1 MDFTEALEAW
11 VASHPQ
17 TDLGRGLI
25 AGSDTGRANY
35 IEDGSA
41 LSSGPGSKARST
53 RAPARPKPSAVFVAP
68 ERGRGPKDEHT
79 VLAVAGDAAPRP
91 KWLADHLQT
100 PPFLVSILAPVKSGK
115 TTTIVNIVLNPALY
129 RKAWSRVYLVSPTAR
144 VDDTFAPL
152 VADPAATAYVPA
164 SPKEFEA
171 AIASV
176 ITAVGEGDE
185 PSVLVVD
192 DCVNLIGGSSVFLGL
207 CTRYRHL
214 KLSIIVAT
222 QYFKALP
229 PVVRSNTSMFLVF
242 RLTNEKELMA
252 WLEEEAGNFPPRELE
267 AAYRAVTKNKYHFL
281 RVDRRELTLGDSF
294 FNS

>member
-1 MDFTEALEAW
+1 MDYFSEAIESW
-11 VASHPQ
+11 VVGHPGVQ
-17 TDLGRGLI
+17 TL
-25 AGSDTGRANY
+25 SDRSDSAEGAD
-35 IEDGSA
+35 EGSA
-41 LSSGPGSKARST
+41 ISLGKTKRT
-53 RAPARPKPSAVFVAP
+53 RPPSRPKPSEVFVQADKKTTP
-68 ERGRGPKDEHT
+68 ELA
-79 VLAVAGDAAPRP
+79 VLAVAGDATPRP
-91 KWLADHLQT
+91 KWLADHLQA
-100 PPFLVSILAPVKSGK
+100 PPFLISILAPVKSGK

-129 RKAWSRVYLVSPTAR
+129 RKAWSKVFLISPTAR
-144 VDDTFAPL
+144 VDETFAPL
-152 VADPAATAYVPA
+152 IADPVATAHVPA

-176 ITAVGEGDE
+176 IAAVGDGDE

-192 DCVNLIGGSSVFLGL
+192 DCVNLIGGTSAFLGL

-242 RLTNEKELMA
+242 RLTNEKELLA
-252 WLEEEAGNFPPRELE
+252 WLEEEAGNFPPKELE

-294 FNS
+294 FA

>member
-1 MDFTEALEAW
+1 MDFSEALAAWAEAHD
-11 VASHPQ
+11 VNAH
-17 TDLGRGLI
+17 TTTVEELAAD
-25 AGSDTGRANY
+25 DTTVM
-35 IEDGSA
+35 
-41 LSSGPGSKARST
+41 PGFRVTKMKKPT
-53 RAPARPKPSAVFVAP
+53 RPKPATVFVAP
-68 ERGRGPKDEHT
+68 ERGRGVDEHA

-91 KWLADHLQT
+91 KWLADHLQV

-144 VDDTFAPL
+144 VDETFAPL
-152 VADPAATAYVPA
+152 IADPAATAYVPA

-176 ITAVGEGDE
+176 IAAVGEGDE
-185 PSVLVVD
+185 PAVLVVD
-192 DCVNLIGGSSVFLGL
+192 DCVNLIGGSSAFLGL

-267 AAYRAVTKNKYHFL
+267 AAYRAVTKNKYHLL

-294 FNS
+294 MNS

>member
-1 MDFTEALEAW
+1 MDYSEALTAWAEAHD
-11 VASHPQ
+11 VNREKGPDRVQ
-17 TDLGRGLI
+17 TAVIVEEMAAD
-25 AGSDTGRANY
+25 ATSVT
-35 IEDGSA
+35 
-41 LSSGPGSKARST
+41 SGFRLTKMKKPT
-53 RAPARPKPSAVFVAP
+53 RPKPATVFVAP
-68 ERGRGPKDEHT
+68 EGKGPKDEHA

-91 KWLADHLQT
+91 KWLADHLQA
-100 PPFLVSILAPVKSGK
+100 PPFLMSILAPVKSGK

-144 VDDTFAPL
+144 VDETFAPL
-152 VADPAATAYVPA
+152 IGDPAATAHVPA

-171 AIASV
+171 AISSV

-192 DCVNLIGGSSVFLGL
+192 DCVNLIGASSVFLGL

-267 AAYRAVTKNKYHFL
+267 AAYRAITKHKYHFL

-294 FNS
+294 SA

>member
-1 MDFTEALEAW
+1 MGD
-11 VASHPQ
+11 P
-17 TDLGRGLI
+17 GRSI
-25 AGSDTGRANY
+25 GR
-35 IEDGSA
+35 
-41 LSSGPGSKARST
+41 RR
-53 RAPARPKPSAVFVAP
+53 RAPSRPKPSAVFVSGSDREP
-68 ERGRGPKDEHT
+68 GHEHN

-91 KWLADHLQT
+91 KWLADHLQA

-152 VADPAATAYVPA
+152 IGDPAATAYVPA

-176 ITAVGEGDE
+176 VAAVGDGDE

-192 DCVNLIGGSSVFLGL
+192 DCVNLIGGSSMFLGL

-267 AAYRAVTKNKYHFL
+267 AAYRAITKTKYHFL

-294 FNS
+294 LK